1 MGPSSEW
8 LVDTH
13 LDALYGLARA
23 WTYDEDLA
31 KELTHRTF
39 LKAFEKRGQ
48 LRDIKAARAWL
59 ITIFKN
65 ELTTEFRKRSREVD
79 LQDEHADLPDA
90 SESDAP
96 FTEDALLLL
105 PSALERLPGALKEIL
120 LLRFQQELSYEEISQ
135 LLGVPTGTVMSRLH
149 RAKAALRT
157 HLDAHLST
165 GGTR

>member
-13 LDALYGLARA
+13 LDALYGLAKA
-23 WTYDEDLA
+23 WTFDEDLA

-59 ITIFKN
+59 ISIFKN
-65 ELTTEFRKRSREVD
+65 ELNSEFRNRSREVD
-79 LQDEHADLPDA
+79 LHEEFSDFPDEGATDT
-90 SESDAP
+90 P
-96 FTEDALLLL
+96 FEEDALLML
-105 PSALERLPGALKEIL
+105 PSAMERLPSALKEIL
-120 LLRFQQELSYEEISQ
+120 LLRFQQDLSYEAISQ

-149 RAKAALRT
+149 RAKSALRG

-165 GGTR
+165 GGTL